1 MNGSRRALSILA
13 AATLILATA
22 TAVTAAQ
29 KAGCPADE
37 SGWRLTTPL
46 KAAREFFPFLLPGQF
61 ASVREFADVI
71 SANDDTNGDGLI
83 CIRRD
88 WGDELNPNSN
98 WYGIHKLSVIDNN
111 AAAQVVPES

>member
-1 MNGSRRALSILA
+1 MSHLRRLLPLLSAVALV
-13 AATLILATA
+13 LATA

-29 KAGCPADE
+29 KGGCPADE
-37 SGWRLTTPL
+37 SGWRLTTPF
-46 KAAREFFPFLLPGQF
+46 KAAKEFYPFLLPGQF
-61 ASVREFADVI
+61 GSVAEFAEVI

-83 CIRRD
+83 CIRRA
-88 WGDELNPNSN
+88 WGEDLNPNSH

>member
-1 MNGSRRALSILA
+1 VNRSRRLVPILA
-13 AATLILATA
+13 AAALTLATA
-22 TAVTAAQ
+22 TAVGAAE
-29 KAGCPADE
+29 KAGCPADD

-61 ASVREFADVI
+61 ATVREFADVI
-71 SANDDTNGDGLI
+71 STNDDTNGDGLI